1 VATLLGLR
9 RALRNGT
16 VWIDHSLAFRSRE
29 KLFIPAAQWQAHRRA
44 HFRRLGLPTDA
55 RTFLEPL
62 AERAQAGLAAVAA
75 AAEAG
80 ELRVDDELHLTPLVA
95 EEEDPQL
102 DKLRTAL
109 DRRIGEAQLPELIL
123 AVDAEVRFSW
133 IMLGRE
139 PRSTH
144 ELLMVYAGILAH
156 GTALSAAETARM
168 IPQLAAPAVRQA
180 MRWAADE
187 RRLGVGVR
195 KLQKVAV
202 RGCCECAINALQA
215 CATGRFWSQVT
226 T

>member
-1 VATLLGLR
+1 MSRWQSER
-9 RALRNGT
+9 R
-16 VWIDHSLAFRSRE
+16 LAF
-29 KLFIPAAQWQAHRRA
+29 
-44 HFRRLGLPTDA
+44 
-55 RTFLEPL
+55 
-62 AERAQAGLAAVAA
+62 AAVAA

-187 RRLGVGVR
+187 RRLAEACS
-195 KLQKVAV
+195 AV
-202 RGCCECAINALQA
+202 LTFMHRHPI
-215 CATGRFWSQVT
+215 ATTWGRSDLASSDMMSLET
-226 T
+226 A